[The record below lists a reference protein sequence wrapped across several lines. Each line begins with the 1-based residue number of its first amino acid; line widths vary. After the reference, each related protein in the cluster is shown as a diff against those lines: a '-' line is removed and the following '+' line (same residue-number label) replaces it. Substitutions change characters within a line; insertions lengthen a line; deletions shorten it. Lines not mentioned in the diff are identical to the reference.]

1 MQQQQTKQIELSMAD
16 NDAELDGMID
26 AVINE
31 DIQRAKN
38 LAKFRT
44 MSKGGIKKDIS
55 LLSCLEEEESFMRSI
70 MEKDVIKQRMA
81 VKSKEPSELF
91 MNGTLDGRDP
101 RFVRKEGK
109 EYELKF
115 GKDEAPATS
124 TAAEER
130 IPQEGYDQNT
140 RLLINILQ
148 TTSHVTKI
156 PLKKGWEERLSK
168 SQLPKLYESLD
179 TASS

>member
-1 MQQQQTKQIELSMAD
+1 MAD
-16 NDAELDGMID
+16 NDAELESMID

-31 DIQRAKN
+31 DVQRTKN

-55 LLSCLEEEESFMRSI
+55 LLSCLDEEESFMRSI
-70 MEKDVIKQRMA
+70 MEKDVMKQRMA
-81 VKSKEPSELF
+81 VKNREPSELF
-91 MNGTLDGRDP
+91 MNGTLDGKDP

-109 EYELKF
+109 EYEMKF
-115 GKDEAPATS
+115 GKDI
-124 TAAEER
+124 EENV
-130 IPQEGYDQNT
+130 PQEGYDQNT

-156 PLKKGWEERLSK
+156 PLKKGWEDRLSK
-168 SQLPKLYESLD
+168 SQLPKLYESLE
-179 TASS
+179 TGSSQTSS